1 MTSGQEMHTLIARL
15 YPLCRSLTGPGLRD
29 SLEVIKG
36 KVPIELHEVPTGTK
50 VYDWIIPRE
59 WSIRDAWIKNS
70 DGVRLVDFQK
80 LNLHVLGYSVPI
92 RRRMSFAELK
102 DHLFTVPGRP
112 DAVPYRTSYYKSNWG
127 FCLSSTQLA
136 QFKDGEE
143 YDVCIDSS
151 LKDGSLT
158 YGELYLR
165 GEEAREILI
174 SCHVCHPSLANDNL
188 SGIAVAVALAQWVV
202 EQPRRYSYRFLF
214 VPATVGAIAWLA
226 RNEEKTGDI
235 SHGLVLTCVGD
246 PSPITYKRSRQGQAE
261 IDRAVSQVLREAGE
275 PYSVIDFSPTG
286 YDERQYCSPGINL
299 AVGCF
304 MRGRHGEFPE
314 YHTSAD
320 NLSFVQP
327 SALED
332 SLARVK
338 AAIELLEE
346 NRIYKNLISKGE
358 PHLSKYGFHRASDQ
372 DSNAKVRDLALRW
385 VLNLSDGEHS
395 LLDITEKSQ
404 LPTAFI
410 KDAIATLVRAGLLV
424 RV

>member
-1 MTSGQEMHTLIARL
+1 MTSGQEMHNLIARL
-15 YPLCRSLTGPGLRD
+15 YPLCRSLTGPGLRE
-29 SLEVIKG
+29 SLQVIKA
-36 KVPIELHEVPTGTK
+36 KIPVELHEVPTGTK

-59 WSIRDAWIKNS
+59 WSIRDAWIKNA

-80 LNLHVLGYSVPI
+80 LNLHVMGYSVPV

-102 DHLFTVPGRP
+102 EHLFTVPGRP

-127 FCLSSTQLA
+127 FCLSSAQLV
-136 QFKDGEE
+136 QFNDGEE

-165 GEEAREILI
+165 GEEAKEVLI

-188 SGIAVAVALAQWVV
+188 SGIAVAVALARWVM

-226 RNEEKTGDI
+226 RNEERTGRI

-246 PSPITYKRSRQGQAE
+246 PSPITYKRSRQGRAE
-261 IDRAVSQVLREAGE
+261 IDRAVSHVLKESGE

-286 YDERQYCSPGINL
+286 YDERQYCSPGIDL
-299 AVGCF
+299 PVGCF

-314 YHTSAD
+314 YHTSDD

-358 PHLSKYGFHRASDQ
+358 PHLSEYDFHRASDQ
-372 DSNAKVRDLALRW
+372 DSNAKLRDLALRW

-404 LPTAFI
+404 LPTVLV
-410 KDAIATLVRAGLLV
+410 KDAIATLVSAGLLV